1 MTADRVLYS
10 TFRPV
15 YPSPTGLI
23 TSVDAA
29 GKPNIITLG
38 EVFNLSIR
46 NPVIVGIAIAP
57 ARYSHQLISQQRE
70 FVVNLPPAELMPTVW
85 ACGQC
90 SGRNTDK
97 FERFGLTPI
106 PATHVKPPL
115 IAQCPCNIECRV
127 LSVQTIGDHDLFQGE
142 VLAVHVS
149 PEILDESG
157 RMDPSRL
164 SSTVMTGC
172 GFFALGDPITHHR
185 IGPK

>member
-1 MTADRVLYS
+1 MTTQRVSYS

-23 TSVDAA
+23 TSVDAH

-46 NPVIVGIAIAP
+46 EPVIVGIAIAP
-57 ARYSHQLISQQRE
+57 ARYSHKLISEQRE
-70 FVVNLPPAELMPTVW
+70 FVINLPPAELMPIVW
-85 ACGQC
+85 GCGQC
-90 SGRNTDK
+90 SGRDTDK
-97 FERFGLTPI
+97 FRRFGLTPI

-115 IAQCPCNIECRV
+115 IAECPCNIECRV
-127 LSVQTIGDHDLFQGE
+127 LSLQTIGDHDLFQGQ

-149 PEILDESG
+149 PEILDDNG
-157 RMDPSRL
+157 RIDPKRL

-172 GFFALGDPITHHR
+172 GFFALGEQLTTHR
-185 IGPK
+185 IGPQ